1 MLKRLALLSL
11 TLVFPVLPIACYP
24 PYAPPVPAPVATA
37 ALPAVPVLTP
47 PTQSTQAAVAIEKKA
62 TDAELK
68 LQEIALQIYEK
79 VVTTTRQGKVKTADY
94 TAIQRAYDDLQAQ
107 LHAASVLKP
116 LGNKPAEDARLSVAK
131 ALWTFLSLA
140 QKAGAF

>member
-1 MLKRLALLSL
+1 MRTRLTVILLPL
-11 TLVFPVLPIACYP
+11 LLGGCFPS
-24 PYAPPVPAPVATA
+24 PYSPPPVAPAAI
-37 ALPAVPVLTP
+37 ALPAVPVITP
-47 PTQSTQAAVAIEKKA
+47 PAQSQQAAVAIEKKA

-68 LQEIALQIYEK
+68 LQELALAIYEK
-79 VVTTTRQGKVKTADY
+79 VVTITRQGKIQTAQY

-131 ALWTFLSLA
+131 AFLTFLTLA
-140 QKAGAF
+140 QKAGAL

>member
-11 TLVFPVLPIACYP
+11 FLVLSVLPIACYP
-24 PYAPPVPAPVATA
+24 PYQPPLVPAAAVAVPSVPVITPPV
-37 ALPAVPVLTP
+37 
-47 PTQSTQAAVAIEKKA
+47 QSTQAAVAIEKKA